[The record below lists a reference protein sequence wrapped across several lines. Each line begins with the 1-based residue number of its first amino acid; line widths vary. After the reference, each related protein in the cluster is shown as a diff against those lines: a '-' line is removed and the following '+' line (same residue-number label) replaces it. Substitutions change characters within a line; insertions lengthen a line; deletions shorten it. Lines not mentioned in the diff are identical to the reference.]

1 MQHDLRLAIHI
12 GKHLGV
18 GVVCKFGGTESLGIS
33 RAGQTVLAMLMELQ
47 IWHLPASCL
56 ALWGEGSEKGK
67 WPLPTFLSG
76 RKLSLRSCLDARH
89 FGSSPYAT
97 GTFQA
102 ATPMQEFRGSESW

>member
-1 MQHDLRLAIHI
+1 M
-12 GKHLGV
+12 
-18 GVVCKFGGTESLGIS
+18 GGTEPQGIS
-33 RAGQTVLAMLMELQ
+33 RVLARLMESQ
-47 IWHLPASCL
+47 MWHPAASSVAVL
-56 ALWGEGSEKGK
+56 GEGSEKGQ

>member
-76 RKLSLRSCLDARH
+76 RKISPGSHLDARL
-89 FGSSPYAT
+89 FTFSLCAT
-97 GTFQA
+97 GAFSGCHPSAGAQK
-102 ATPMQEFRGSESW
+102 E